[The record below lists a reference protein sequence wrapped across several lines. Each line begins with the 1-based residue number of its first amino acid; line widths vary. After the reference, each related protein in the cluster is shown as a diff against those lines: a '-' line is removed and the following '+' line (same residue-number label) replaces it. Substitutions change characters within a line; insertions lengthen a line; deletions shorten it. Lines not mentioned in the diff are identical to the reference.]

1 MLNAGRTC
9 LGSFISRLEFVAS
22 GTEHI
27 AQNAVAAL
35 FRVFDFHYVSY
46 TTGLVRLTIIQQA

>member
-1 MLNAGRTC
+1 MLNVGRTC
-9 LGSFISRLEFVAS
+9 LGAFMSRLEFVAG

-35 FRVFDFHYVSY
+35 LRVFNFHYVSY
-46 TTGLVRLTIIQQA
+46 TTGLVRSPIIQQA